1 MLNTYDWLLDQDED
15 ILSLDK
21 WQKTVNLITRIFQA
35 PAGFIVQYDN
45 AKGFKV
51 IIASELDETPYSV
64 GDTVSVDTNI
74 FCKQVVLEQ
83 QSLYVKNAL
92 LDNKWHDNPEVTDD
106 GFKSYLGLP
115 ILRPNGSSFGT
126 MCVMDFKDTDYQVDF
141 IEVFEHLRDVIEDD
155 LVMVDNFCKMREM
168 AMLDPLT
175 QINNRRAFMLLGE
188 QKLKLS
194 SRMNILAGVLFID
207 INDFKRL
214 NDNFGHDVGDQ
225 VLKVL
230 AFTLKHEF
238 REVDVIGRLGGDEFV
253 VVLHIKYESDLT
265 NMIINFKN
273 AYAHNLNNQNLPKSS
288 LSVGKIICN
297 KKQCNL
303 IELLEHADQNMYE
316 NKGNN

>member
-1 MLNTYDWLLDQDED
+1 MYML
-15 ILSLDK
+15 
-21 WQKTVNLITRIFQA
+21 
-35 PAGFIVQYDN
+35 
-45 AKGFKV
+45 
-51 IIASELDETPYSV
+51 
-64 GDTVSVDTNI
+64 
-74 FCKQVVLEQ
+74 
-83 QSLYVKNAL
+83 KNAL
-92 LDNKWHDNPEVTDD
+92 LDRKWHDNPEAIDD

-115 ILRPNGSSFGT
+115 ILRLNGSSFGT
-126 MCVMDFKDTDYQVDF
+126 MCVMDYKNTNYEADY

-194 SRMNILAGVLFID
+194 SRMNVLAAVLFIG

-230 AFTLKHEF
+230 SFTLKHEF
-238 REVDVIGRLGGDEFV
+238 RDVDVIGRLGGDEFV

-273 AYAHNLNNQNLPKSS
+273 VYAHNLSNQKLPKSS
-288 LSVGKIICN
+288 LSIGKMICN
-297 KKQCNL
+297 KRQYNL
-303 IELLEHADQNMYE
+303 VELLEHADQNMYL
-316 NKGNN
+316 NKDKN